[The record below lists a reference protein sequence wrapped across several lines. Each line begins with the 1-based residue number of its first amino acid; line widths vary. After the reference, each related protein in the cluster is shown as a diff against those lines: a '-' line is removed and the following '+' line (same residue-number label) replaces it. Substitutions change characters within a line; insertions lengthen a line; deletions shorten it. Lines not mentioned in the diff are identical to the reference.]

1 MIRLIMNVSRR
12 EGLVP
17 LHWILHRRNIYTY
30 RVTLCMAM
38 CIQVTVTPAS
48 KLTFT
53 VLPNKSIRA
62 TLTLTNE
69 GNSPH
74 VAFKVKTTQPK
85 R

>member
-1 MIRLIMNVSRR
+1 
-12 EGLVP
+12 
-17 LHWILHRRNIYTY
+17 
-30 RVTLCMAM
+30 MAM